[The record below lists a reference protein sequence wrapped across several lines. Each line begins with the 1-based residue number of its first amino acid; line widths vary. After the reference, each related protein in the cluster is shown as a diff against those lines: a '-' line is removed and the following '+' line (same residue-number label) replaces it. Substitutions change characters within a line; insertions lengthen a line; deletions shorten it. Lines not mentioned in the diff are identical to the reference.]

1 MPASG
6 VSFLGFCLRVHLLA
20 LLRDGP
26 YQGEK
31 NVTAITGSIDDHS
44 RFVYDCMLLF
54 VATEL
59 GRIGVK

>member
-1 MPASG
+1 M
-6 VSFLGFCLRVHLLA
+6 RVHLLA